1 MNQENQTN
9 NQFIYDLYDNI
20 GRAKRA
26 LTNILETIEERTEEE
41 DITDLQK
48 EAITIEITI
57 EEIASNILD
66 ISYIDISYI
75 SDSSHRK
82 CNELMSSIQS
92 ELEHSLMLSLPYEAE
107 GLNKMSVE
115 YVRYANS
122 IDEIIDLYKED
133 KDITKS
139 EHYNN
144 VLHFLVKKIYIRGQ

>member
-1 MNQENQTN
+1 MNQEHQPN

-26 LTNILETIEERTEEE
+26 LHNIFETIEERREEEGE
-41 DITDLQK
+41 DITDDILR
-48 EAITIEITI
+48 AITI

-66 ISYIDISYI
+66 ISYISNA
-75 SDSSHRK
+75 SHRQ
-82 CNELMSSIQS
+82 CNEIMEDIKSQLEYLLM
-92 ELEHSLMLSLPYEAE
+92 ESLPYETE
-107 GLNKMSVE
+107 VHNKMSVE

-122 IDEIIDLYKED
+122 INELFNLDKEN

-144 VLHFLVKKIYIRGQ
+144 ILHFLIKKIYIRGQ